1 MNNRQFYEAVK
12 KMREAQKEYFRTHTQ
27 AALKRSKSLE
37 KVIDSEIERVEEIL
51 KKRREPGLFPEN
63 YQN

>member
-1 MNNRQFYEAVK
+1 
-12 KMREAQKEYFRTHTQ
+12 MREAQKEWFRTHTQ
-27 AALKRSKSLE
+27 TALKRSKSLE

-63 YQN
+63 